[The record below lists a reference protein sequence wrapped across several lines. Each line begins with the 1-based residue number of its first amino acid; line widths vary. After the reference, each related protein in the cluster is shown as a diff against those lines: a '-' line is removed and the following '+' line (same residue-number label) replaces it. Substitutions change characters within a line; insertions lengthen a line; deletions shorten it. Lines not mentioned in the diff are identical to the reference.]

1 MVGQHDLA
9 SAGVAGAAP
18 TTQGA
23 VWNLVSRQEAA
34 HTGHVRSGISCSLAA
49 INAIIGMF
57 LIKMTPGQERAR
69 QSQHAVP
76 RSGCYSM
83 HGQLV
88 PQCFEVLLLL
98 GCQLLACTEHPAVEL
113 LQVSACMVLQ
123 GRRFWDIGGS
133 SSLEADSALGPRA
146 SKLTR
151 TLQGD

>member
-1 MVGQHDLA
+1 MVGQQRNLA

-34 HTGHVRSGISCSLAA
+34 HTGLVRSGLSCSLTA
-49 INAIIGMF
+49 INAIIGVF
-57 LIKMTPGQERAR
+57 LIKIAPGQERA

-76 RSGCYSM
+76 RSGRYSM

-88 PQCFEVLLLL
+88 PQCFEELLLL
-98 GCQLLACTEHPAVEL
+98 GCQLLACTEHPVVEL
-113 LQVSACMVLQ
+113 LQVWACMVLQ
-123 GRRFWDIGGS
+123 GRRFWDNGGS
-133 SSLEADSALGPRA
+133 SSLEADSALVPRA